1 MIIDFEGKL
10 NPRELEVVELLSQ
23 GLNTKEIGGALFMQ
37 TGSVSV
43 LIFNL
48 KAKLGFQGTTLRLA
62 VELCKWKVAKEGIT
76 QIVREWLDAQEQMTN
91 KDA

>member
-1 MIIDFEGKL
+1 MIIDFAGKL

-23 GLNTKEIGGALFMQ
+23 GLNTKEIAEALFMQ
-37 TGSVSV
+37 SGSVSV
-43 LIFNL
+43 FIFNV
-48 KAKLGFQGTTLRLA
+48 KAKLDFEGSTLRLA